1 MIVSNTVLEVVALIK
16 EKTNAFNSKIQV
28 VRFSHTLCEPVM
40 PEEKGMAIFLLESWV
55 HKNISVSVIGIALR
69 E

>member
-28 VRFSHTLCEPVM
+28 VRFSHTLREPVM